1 MMERA
6 CKESPERGRGGSVII
21 EVQDVDK
28 SYRVGDLEVPIL
40 KGACLQVREGSLTVV
55 FGVSGTGKT
64 TLLNLIGGL
73 DRPDAG
79 RISVDGHETTSM
91 SESGLTEFRRRT
103 LGFVFQFYNLLP
115 TLTALENVESAVELV
130 SRDRSEIRR
139 RARDYLEKVGLGPKA
154 DTFPDQ
160 LSGGE
165 QQRVAIARALA
176 KHPRVLLAD
185 EPTGNLDEETGLQI
199 ARLFQDINRTS
210 GTTMIIVTHNPRI
223 REIADQVVSIEKG
236 KIVERVFP

>member
-1 MMERA
+1 MERA
-6 CKESPERGRGGSVII
+6 GKESPVSGRAGSVII
-21 EVQDVDK
+21 RVQDVDK
-28 SYRVGDLEVPIL
+28 SYRVGDIEVPIL

-79 RISVDGHETTSM
+79 RISVDGHDMTSM
-91 SESGLTEFRRRT
+91 NESRLTEFRRRT

-115 TLTALENVESAVELV
+115 SLTALENVESAVELV
-130 SRDRSEIRR
+130 SRDRAEIRQ
-139 RARDYLEKVGLGPKA
+139 RARDYLEKVGLGLKA

-199 ARLFQDINRTS
+199 ARLFQDINRAS

-223 REIADQVVSIEKG
+223 RGIADHVVSIEKG
-236 KIVERVFP
+236 RIVERVS